1 MFQQERLSKT
11 VLLVNGIIIFEMDSH
26 IKTLPIISIFI
37 YICFSC
43 LGEMVEEPTPCGGF
57 YECPE
62 GTVCDLYWE
71 GPQFG
76 ITNFDNIGRSVCNLD
91 WANGQFFILMIN

>member
-1 MFQQERLSKT
+1 
-11 VLLVNGIIIFEMDSH
+11 
-26 IKTLPIISIFI
+26 
-37 YICFSC
+37 
-43 LGEMVEEPTPCGGF
+43 MVEEPTPCGGF

-76 ITNFDNIGRSVCNLD
+76 ITNFDNIGRSGCNLD
-91 WANGQFFILMIN
+91 WENGKFFILMIN